1 MAAGVAIALFCG
13 VAIAILGYSTR
24 TVTPAELVGSPT
36 GSRAGGLL
44 GNSKAE

>member
-1 MAAGVAIALFCG
+1 MAAGIAISLLCV

-24 TVTPAELVGSPT
+24 TVTPDDLV
-36 GSRAGGLL
+36 GSRAGSLL